1 MPQVGSNNC
10 SLFFLAILYQ
20 TLEQYHKYV
29 VLCRITHNANIK
41 LSEGRKCK
49 GINSEPLIQVANLEH
64 IFGKYNKKNCTIITI
79 THLYQEKIIYIAFGK
94 RTRTS
99 NLTYL
104 LD

>member
-64 IFGKYNKKNCTIITI
+64 IFGKYNKKK
-79 THLYQEKIIYIAFGK
+79 LYDNNNHTFIPRED
-94 RTRTS
+94 
-99 NLTYL
+99 NLYSL
-104 LD
+104 W